1 MCQYKK
7 VEGGIRRPRHSST
20 AEQQAAAM
28 EAFQFKDLRPNFRY
42 YDAKK
47 LDEIEKLERDK
58 EWEKAYP
65 LLKEYVQN
73 FGMNNFLQ
81 DMYLVWRLGRMS
93 EQAKDIG
100 QAKFLYRLVL
110 KHHRGDIKVLEQH
123 YDSLTS
129 TEKDYYVP
137 LEYYYELVEFRKSV
151 DTLLPPVGV
160 LIDMGIEINS
170 PKADYGPTLSPDNK
184 FIFFTSKRNTKKMGI
199 RNVTVQNEDIYYARN
214 VDGYWEPAQPLDNI
228 NTAYNEGSAV
238 LTRNGR
244 KLYFC
249 RCEAPG
255 GLGDCDIYM
264 AELQPD
270 STWGKIQNLGPRVNS
285 RSWDSQPSLSRS
297 EDTLYFASDRLGG
310 FGGSDLYF
318 TYRSKGGAW
327 APAQNMGPTINT
339 RRNEVSP
346 FYHPNHNVLYFSSE
360 GGHIPN
366 FGSFDIY
373 KTYYSRGMWQEPINV
388 GPLVNG
394 KGSEYYFTI
403 DMESKNL
410 YYARSEETD
419 IQNLDLNSFPLPMEA
434 QPKAIVHLQGAVI
447 DSISKN
453 PFTGI
458 VSVIDL
464 TKSIE
469 VAPKYLRPDGSYDF
483 DLIQDHEYLVIVT
496 GDDFFRVERQFKLV
510 GDTSIY
516 IETPAI
522 SLKKWA
528 FASLEFEA
536 GSAKI
541 IPEMYNDL
549 NKLVKFMADHPNF
562 SLRISGHTDSQG
574 KQSDNLKLSQ
584 RRADSIKKYIVDKG
598 KIDPGRIE
606 AIGYGSSQPLIEE
619 KTDDDRSINR
629 RVEFEINKMKP
640 KTDQMGNRKRD

>member
-373 KTYYSRGMWQEPINV
+373 KTYYSRGMWQEPVNV

-619 KTDDDRSINR
+619 KTEDDRSINR

>member
-228 NTAYNEGSAV
+228 NTSYNEGSAV

-373 KTYYSRGMWQEPINV
+373 KTYYSRGMWQEPVNV

-619 KTDDDRSINR
+619 KTEDDRSINR